1 MVCVP
6 QPNPIISTWR
16 NVKSFLLASE
26 LDEST
31 ASVFFYSHWSAN
43 LNPGLES
50 VTPPWLLSAPG
61 SVSMIHKNLFSH
73 PENTPWHKDTRS
85 DLRAG
90 KQAENQT
97 YTGVESA
104 EQGACVGSTIAYRPA
119 TWVSK
124 ASAIDSWFL
133 QPVCRWL
140 QELVGGERKSDK
152 KGNRKTPRE
161 RSKGVERARTVCVSV
176 SARRRARGDYFVLI

>member
-1 MVCVP
+1 M
-6 QPNPIISTWR
+6 N
-16 NVKSFLLASE
+16 LLP
-26 LDEST
+26 
-31 ASVFFYSHWSAN
+31 VFFFYSHWSAN

-50 VTPPWLLSAPG
+50 VTPPWLLSARG

-90 KQAENQT
+90 KQAPLLHAWKPNLHWCWKRWT
-97 YTGVESA
+97 
-104 EQGACVGSTIAYRPA
+104 GSTIEYRPA

-140 QELVGGERKSDK
+140 QELVGGGRKSDK

-161 RSKGVERARTVCVSV
+161 RSEGVERARMVCVSV

>member
-1 MVCVP
+1 M
-6 QPNPIISTWR
+6 N
-16 NVKSFLLASE
+16 LLP
-26 LDEST
+26 
-31 ASVFFYSHWSAN
+31 VFFFYSHWSAN

-97 YTGVESA
+97 DTGVESA
-104 EQGACVGSTIAYRPA
+104 EQGACVGSTIEYRPA

-140 QELVGGERKSDK
+140 QELVGGGNVKATKKETERRRGREA
-152 KGNRKTPRE
+152 KGLKERE
-161 RSKGVERARTVCVSV
+161 RCVLACLRDGEREVITLC
-176 SARRRARGDYFVLI
+176 

>member
-1 MVCVP
+1 M
-6 QPNPIISTWR
+6 N
-16 NVKSFLLASE
+16 LLP
-26 LDEST
+26 
-31 ASVFFYSHWSAN
+31 VFFFYSHWSAN

-73 PENTPWHKDTRS
+73 PENTPWHKGTRS

-90 KQAENQT
+90 KQAPLLHAWKPNLHWCWKRWT
-97 YTGVESA
+97 
-104 EQGACVGSTIAYRPA
+104 GSTIEYRPA

-140 QELVGGERKSDK
+140 QELVGGGNVKATKKETERRRGREA
-152 KGNRKTPRE
+152 KGLKERE
-161 RSKGVERARTVCVSV
+161 RCVLACLRDGEREVITLC
-176 SARRRARGDYFVLI
+176 